1 MANQDL
7 SPIIKESFSQY
18 SGAVLQSRALVDARD
33 CMKPSA
39 RQIFYCMETDK
50 FVAKKPFQ
58 KTLKAIGSAMRMYIH
73 GDSSCE
79 GIIMRA
85 GQPFAMRYPL
95 VEVEGSYGNL
105 MESGNWAAPR
115 YTASRLSPIAAYLFR
130 DINKNAV
137 EEWRDNYDDTEK
149 YPAVLPTKGFYNLC
163 NGTMGIGVG
172 AASSIPQF
180 NLKELNVALI
190 RLLVNPNTPFED
202 LYCAPD
208 FATGGV
214 LLNNSE
220 VKESLRKGTGAACKL
235 RSVINYDAKD
245 NCLVVTEIPYSVYT
259 NTICGQLEEIL
270 QGENN
275 PGIDRFNDLTG
286 EKPLIKIYLNK
297 GVNPPKVIDYLFKNT
312 SLQYFYKI
320 NFTMLDGGRYPKVFT
335 FKEALQ
341 AHLDHE
347 REVYIR
353 SFKFDLE
360 KIQKRLN
367 IITGLLIAIADID
380 NVIKIIKGCK
390 NKDNARTELLN
401 KYNFNLEQVDA
412 ILEMKLVRLTNL
424 ETVDLTSEKGE
435 LLKEQERINAILTD
449 TKLLNDEI
457 EKGLREVMLK
467 FGDER
472 RTRVA
477 DEINPTCCTDQVQ
490 IEPTKYLYAVIDN
503 NSILPLP
510 ITEKVNLA
518 KKGSPFAKNKISMA
532 YFGENLEQTYLFD
545 KKGYVYKINNIELQE
560 NMLNPVIF
568 NNEPVAAINGF
579 TKEYF
584 ITVTKNGTVKKSLI
598 SEYAK
603 LKSGTVLKLR
613 EDDELLWCGCA
624 ANDDY
629 LFILGEKGGLV
640 KIPISSFNATGKL
653 TIGVK
658 GIDDKAT
665 FAAIG
670 NNDSLLFS
678 VADGKGKFTKGID
691 YIVTSRGAKGQIIT
705 PNTTNFTGV
714 TSDIAV
720 IEKDSKVA
728 FYTTKSFA
736 TKSKT
741 ASGAKITTESE
752 IKIASL

>member
-1 MANQDL
+1 MSNLKQT
-7 SPIIKESFSQY
+7 IETSFINY
-18 SGAVLQSRALVDARD
+18 AGAVLQNRALVDVRD
-33 CMKPSA
+33 ALKPSA

-79 GIIMRA
+79 GIIMRS

-115 YTASRLSPIAAYLFR
+115 YTASRLSSLAAYLFR
-130 DINKNAV
+130 DINKDTI
-137 EEWRDNYDDTEK
+137 EEWRDNYDDSEK

-190 RLLVNPNTPFED
+190 RLLLNPNVPFED

-208 FATGGV
+208 FATGGI

-235 RSVINYDAKD
+235 RSVIDYDAKD

-353 SFKFDLE
+353 GFKFDLE

-380 NVIKIIKGCK
+380 NVIKIIKNCK
-390 NKDNARTELLN
+390 NKNDARTELIN

-412 ILEMKLVRLTNL
+412 ILDMKLSRLTNL

-435 LLKEQERINAILTD
+435 LIKEQQRINSILTD

-477 DEINPTCCTDQVQ
+477 DEISSNDCTDQVQ
-490 IEPTKYLYAVIDN
+490 VEPTKYLYAIIDN

-510 ITEKVNLA
+510 TTEKINLA
-518 KKGSPFAKNKISMA
+518 KKGSPFAKNKITMA
-532 YFGENLEQTYLFD
+532 YFGQNLEQTYIFD
-545 KKGYVYKINNIELQE
+545 KKGFIYKINNIELQE
-560 NMLNPVIF
+560 NMLNPIVF
-568 NNEPVAAINGF
+568 NNEPVAAISAF

-584 ITVTKNGTVKKSLI
+584 ITVTKNGVVKKTLTKD
-598 SEYAK
+598 YAK
-603 LKSGTVLKLR
+603 IKSGAVAKIR

-624 ANDDY
+624 ANDEY

-640 KIPISSFNATGKL
+640 KVPISSFNATGKL

-658 GIDDKAT
+658 GIDDKAI
-665 FAAIG
+665 FAAVG

-678 VADGKGKFTKGID
+678 VADGKGKFTKGSD
-691 YIVTSRGAKGQIIT
+691 YIVTARGAKGQSIT
-705 PNTTNFTGV
+705 PNTNALTIVTTNLA
-714 TSDIAV
+714 I
-720 IEKDSKVA
+720 IEKSSKIT
-728 FYTTKSFA
+728 FYTNRSFA

-741 ASGAKITTESE
+741 AGGAKVTDDPTF
-752 IKIASL
+752 KIAGI